1 MHAATLPWLLPRVL
15 LVVAIVALAAEA
27 GHAAGLA
34 LGAAHVGL
42 LLGALAG
49 AAGAVTLD
57 ALRARKVMHWLRR
70 APRDSAPSQTGVWG
84 ELSDRVERSLRT
96 LERELQAEQL
106 RIRQFLSAIDA
117 SPNGVVLLD
126 AKDQMQWCN
135 AMAADHL
142 ALDPVRD
149 LQQPITNL
157 VRAPRFVEHLQSADA
172 GTPVHFSI
180 PGRPMMLSV
189 LARPYGDGHRLLLTQ
204 DITERLRTDEMR
216 RDFVANVSHEIGTPL
231 TVLAGFIET
240 LTQIPLSESE
250 RRRALSVMGEQ
261 TRRIQTLVGDLL
273 NLAQLEGSPRPA
285 TDQWVDVGTLLQRVE
300 ADARALSSG
309 RQQFEIEP
317 GDGGAIAGSEV
328 ELYSALGNLVT
339 NAVRYTPAGGRIA
352 VAWVPRAHGSAAF
365 EVRDSGPGIAAEH
378 LARLGER
385 FYRVDGGR
393 SRETGGTGLG
403 LAIAKHAVRRH
414 GGELEVQSQP
424 GAGSTFRL
432 VLPAARV
439 RCGEASTREASSQA

>member
-1 MHAATLPWLLPRVL
+1 MPWLLPRVL
-15 LVVAIVALAAEA
+15 LVIAIVAVAAEA
-27 GHAAGLA
+27 GHVVGVR
-34 LGAAHVGL
+34 LGVPHAGL

-49 AAGAVTLD
+49 AAGAVSLD
-57 ALRARKVMHWLRR
+57 ALHARRFMGWLRDAR
-70 APRDSAPSQTGVWG
+70 RGGAPVHTGFWG
-84 ELSDRVERSLRT
+84 ELGYRVDRSLRS
-96 LERELQAEQL
+96 LERDLQAEQR
-106 RIRQFLSAIDA
+106 RIQQFLSAIDA

-126 AKDQMQWCN
+126 EKDQVQWCN
-135 AMAADHL
+135 STAADHL

-149 LQQPITNL
+149 QQQPITNL
-157 VRAPRFVEHLQSADA
+157 VRAPRFVEYLQTGHADA
-172 GTPVHFSI
+172 PVHFSI

-189 LARPYGDGHRLLLTQ
+189 LARPYGDGHQLLLTQ
-204 DITERLRTDEMR
+204 DITERLRTDDMR

-240 LTQIPLSESE
+240 LTQIQLTEPE
-250 RRRALSVMGEQ
+250 RRRALSVMAEQ

-273 NLAQLEGSPRPA
+273 NLAQLEGSPRPPI
-285 TDQWVDVGTLLQRVE
+285 DHWVDVGALLRRVE
-300 ADARALSSG
+300 ADASALSTG
-309 RQQFEIEP
+309 RHVLEFQP
-317 GDGGAIAGSEV
+317 GDGGVIAGTEA

-339 NAVRYTPAGGRIA
+339 NAVRYTPAGGRIV

-393 SRETGGTGLG
+393 SRDTGGTGLG

-432 VLPAARV
+432 VIPSARV
-439 RCGEASTREASSQA
+439 RCGEASTRGTAPQV